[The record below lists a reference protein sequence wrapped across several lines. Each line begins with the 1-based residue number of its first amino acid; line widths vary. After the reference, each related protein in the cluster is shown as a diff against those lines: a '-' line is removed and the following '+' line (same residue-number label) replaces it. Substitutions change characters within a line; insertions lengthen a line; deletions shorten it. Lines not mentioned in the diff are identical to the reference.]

1 MSNDILTHTKREL
14 QRCPVCNCDHI
25 NYEGNFESGS
35 MRVGC
40 IECGA
45 TWYEVWSWVGITL
58 IEDGDGNPVLYKA
71 ASKHKAPNNKEMKE

>member
-1 MSNDILTHTKREL
+1 
-14 QRCPVCNCDHI
+14 
-25 NYEGNFESGS
+25 

-71 ASKHKAPNNKEMKE
+71 ASKHKAPNNKEEQE